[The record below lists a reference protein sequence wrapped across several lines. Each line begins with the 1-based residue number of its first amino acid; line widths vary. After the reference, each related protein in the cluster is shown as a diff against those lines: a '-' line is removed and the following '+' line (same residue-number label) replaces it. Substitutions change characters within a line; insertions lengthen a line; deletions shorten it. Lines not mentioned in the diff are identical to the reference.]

1 MLPPGRKEIISSREI
16 GTSMNSTK
24 EIENLISEKWPKLK
38 KRAQNEIDPDK
49 LIAIIEEID
58 DLLFILE
65 IRIAGTA
72 TRNTLS
78 KAKRDSESDRRAI
91 TGDSEIGS

>member
-1 MLPPGRKEIISSREI
+1 
-16 GTSMNSTK
+16 MNSTK
-24 EIENLISEKWPKLK
+24 EIESLISEQWPKLK

-65 IRIAGTA
+65 MRFAGTA
-72 TRNTLS
+72 RRNTVS
-78 KAKRDSESDRRAI
+78 KATRDSDQDRHGF
-91 TGDSEIGS
+91 TGDSEIGSS